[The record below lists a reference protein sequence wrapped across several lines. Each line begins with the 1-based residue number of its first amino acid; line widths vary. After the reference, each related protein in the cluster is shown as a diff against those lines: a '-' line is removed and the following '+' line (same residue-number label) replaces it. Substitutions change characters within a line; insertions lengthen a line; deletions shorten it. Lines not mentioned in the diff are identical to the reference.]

1 MRHPEPG
8 GHTLGR
14 WTADHAR
21 LTPAKVAI
29 DERGVRTTYAE
40 LDARAGNLAD
50 RLRAAGYR
58 RGMRIATVT
67 RSSTAHVVWFFA
79 CAKAGLVLA
88 PANWRLSTAELAYQ
102 LQHCRPALIA
112 ATAEFSQHVAAAL
125 GEQAVPSV
133 DLDRMADGD
142 LEPPVA
148 PAPGEGLTGLDNLAG
163 RAHAVG
169 HDDPPQDHD
178 PLLLIY
184 TSGSTSLPRGVV
196 LTHANCFWTNLSLS
210 GAAGM
215 TTEDVVLSVLPQYHV
230 GGWNV
235 QPLLAWW
242 RGATVVLEPEF
253 EPARVLHTLVE
264 HQVTTMM
271 GVPSHY
277 RLIAETPGFAEADL
291 SGLTHMVVGGAPM
304 PEELLRTWHR
314 RGVRVIQGYGLSE
327 AAPNVLLMPPED
339 AFTRVGSVGK
349 PYPHV
354 EVALADPA
362 TGQRLS
368 GASSGELLVRGPAV
382 FAGYHDDDQA
392 TAAAFHGKWL
402 RTGDLATRDEA
413 GYYRIVD
420 RLSNMYISGGEN
432 IAPAQ
437 VEQVLRR
444 HPQVADVVVLGVPD
458 EQWGEV
464 GHAMVIPTDPDRP
477 PPAADIL
484 AHARE
489 GLAGFKVP
497 REVSF
502 VPEFPRTALHKV
514 RREALL
520 PESKENR

>member
-1 MRHPEPG
+1 MRLTEQG

-21 LTPAKVAI
+21 LTPGKVAI
-29 DERGVRTTYAE
+29 DERGTRTTYAH
-40 LDARAGNLAD
+40 LDARATALAD

-58 RGMRIATVT
+58 RGDRVATLT
-67 RSSTAHVVWFFA
+67 RSSTAHVVMFFA

-88 PANWRLSTAELAYQ
+88 PANWRLSTPELAYQ
-102 LQHCRPALIA
+102 LNHCRPALIA
-112 ATAEFSQHVAAAL
+112 ATSEFMPLVAAAL
-125 GEQAVPSV
+125 GEQVLVA
-133 DLDRMADGD
+133 DLDQMADGD
-142 LEPPVA
+142 MQPPAA
-148 PAPGEGLTGLDNLAG
+148 PAPGGRSTDGEGERDG
-163 RAHAVG
+163 VG
-169 HDDPPQDHD
+169 ESAAPQDDD

-184 TSGSTSLPRGVV
+184 TSGSTSHPRGVL

-253 EPARVLHTLVE
+253 EPARALRTLTE
-264 HQVTTMM
+264 HRVTTMM

-362 TGQRLS
+362 S
-368 GASSGELLVRGPAV
+368 GRILRGAGTGELMVRGPAV
-382 FAGYHDDDQA
+382 FAGYHDDPEA
-392 TAAAFHGKWL
+392 TAGAFSGDWL
-402 RTGDLATRDEA
+402 RTGDLATRDED

-432 IAPAQ
+432 VAPAQ
-437 VEQVLRR
+437 VEEVLRR
-444 HPQVADVVVLGVPD
+444 HPQVADAVVLGVPD

-464 GHAMVIPTDPDRP
+464 GHAMVIPTDHERP
-477 PPAADIL
+477 PPAQDIL
-484 AHARE
+484 THARDH
-489 GLAGFKVP
+489 LAGFKVP
-497 REVSF
+497 RAVSF

-514 RREALL
+514 RREALR
-520 PESKENR
+520 PESEETP